1 MNRTAIFDRVTPL
14 SLAKDAAIVTGAIVL
29 IAVAAQISVP
39 LWPVP
44 VTLSTLAVMIIAA
57 TLGTT
62 RGSLSVVGY
71 MTAGAL
77 GLPVFAGAAALSAVR
92 PTFGY
97 LIGFVLAS
105 ILIGLMVSKWAGNSP
120 LRLSAVFVLAT
131 GVIYLLGAGWLVVG
145 FGMSV
150 TQALM
155 AGVLPFLLGD
165 ALKIVIATTFVT
177 GFRRLIS

>member
-1 MNRTAIFDRVTPL
+1 MNRAAIFDRVTPL

-120 LRLSAVFVLAT
+120 LRLSSVFVLAT
-131 GVIYLLGAGWLVVG
+131 GVIYLFGAGWLVVG

-155 AGVLPFLLGD
+155 AGVLPFLIGD